1 MSDNLIQS
9 LTAEM
14 DVPDELRER
23 LFDRASAQRQLDL
36 TYRVIDS
43 PLGSLLVAGTDVG
56 VVRLAYA
63 LEGHDRV
70 LATLADRIGSRI
82 LMRRQGFD
90 EVARELDEYFAG
102 QRTTF
107 DVPVDLRLAHGFRL
121 AVLGHLRQIAFG
133 RTESYAEVAA
143 AAGSPRAVRAV
154 GSACA
159 HNPVPIIVPCHR
171 VVRSDGGMGG
181 YLGGPAAKEW
191 LLSLEAA

>member
-70 LATLADRIGSRI
+70 LAKLADRIGSRI
-82 LMRRQGFD
+82 LMRRKGFD
-90 EVARELDEYFAG
+90 EVVRELDEYFAG